1 MIDAIDVQPLG
12 PQLPHDDGAE
22 VTVLIAAIHRA
33 DKRDDVLAIVQPEQF
48 YAPARGRIL
57 GCIAELVRTGRAVD
71 LVGIL
76 SWVTENGQLDA
87 IGGTRALDE
96 LAHETPAV
104 ENADHHA
111 RTVVNRW
118 RERQMISTCQRIVSE
133 GFREH
138 GATDEWID
146 RAEQSIYATARH
158 EKRNDGERIGAIV
171 NKACIASAR
180 RAESGAA
187 LEGMATGYDSLDEKL
202 GGLCGGEFII
212 VAARPGMG
220 KTAWVM
226 SVAANVTAPRM
237 VSEDRPVTVGT
248 GVVAFSLEMLKPQ
261 LGTRMVCAEAQV
273 EIQRFRRGLLSIEEW
288 RRIREAQV
296 YLNSIPL
303 WIDDTPA
310 LTLTELRARAR
321 RYKATADNT
330 LVDGKPVGI
339 GMIVVDHIG
348 LMKSPSAQKN
358 RNREQEMSEISA
370 GLKQLAKE
378 LNVPVIALSQL
389 NRSVE
394 SRTTKDKRPQLS
406 DLRESGSLEQDA
418 DTVLM
423 LYRDE
428 YYNPETTNMKGIA
441 EILIRK
447 ARSGEAGGKVFARF
461 TGKYTRFDNL
471 TGSDYPSEDS

>member
-1 MIDAIDVQPLG
+1 MIDAIEVQPLG

-33 DKRDDVLAIVQPEQF
+33 DKRDEVLATLQPEHF
-48 YAPARGRIL
+48 YAPGRGRIL

-71 LVGIL
+71 LVSIL
-76 SWVTENGQLDA
+76 SWVTENGYLDA
-87 IGGTRALDE
+87 IGGTRTLDD

-104 ENADHHA
+104 ENAEHHA

-118 RERQMISTCQRIVSE
+118 RERQLISTCQRIVGE

-138 GATDEWID
+138 GATDDWID
-146 RAEQSIYATARH
+146 RSEQAVYATARH

-171 NKACIASAR
+171 NQSCRESAR
-180 RAESGAA
+180 RQEAGSA
-187 LEGMATGYDSLDEKL
+187 LEGLATGYRRLDDKL

-226 SVAANVTAPRM
+226 SVAANVTAPCM
-237 VSEDRPVTVGT
+237 ETEDRPATVGT
-248 GVVAFSLEMLKPQ
+248 SAVVFSLEMLKPQ
-261 LGTRMVCAEAQV
+261 LGARMVCAEAQV
-273 EIQRFRRGLLSIEEW
+273 DLSRFRRGALSIEEW
-288 RRIREAQV
+288 RRIREAQG

-303 WIDDTPA
+303 WVDDTPA

-321 RYKATADNT
+321 RYKAQADG
-330 LVDGKPVGI
+330 VIKDGKPLGI

-389 NRSVE
+389 NRAVE

-423 LYRDE
+423 LYREE
-428 YYNPETTNMKGIA
+428 YYKPDTEMKGIS

-447 ARSGEAGGKVFARF
+447 ARSGESGGKAFARF
-461 TGKYTRFDNL
+461 IGKYTRFEELRGD
-471 TGSDYPSEDS
+471 DYPRDDA